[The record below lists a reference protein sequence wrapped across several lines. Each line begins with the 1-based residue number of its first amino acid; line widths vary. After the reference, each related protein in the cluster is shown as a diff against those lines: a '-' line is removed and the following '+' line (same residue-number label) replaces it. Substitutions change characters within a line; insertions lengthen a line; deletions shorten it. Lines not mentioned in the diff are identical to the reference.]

1 MTVEPS
7 QSHHVI
13 AVIAGAQMDK
23 VLLDR
28 LQISVLDYFQSTP
41 PEKESL
47 IERMVDYQVINQ

>member
-1 MTVEPS
+1 
-7 QSHHVI
+7 
-13 AVIAGAQMDK
+13 MDK